1 MVVEHRA
8 NVARATEV
16 LELSNGRGVG
26 ARATQIAGDV
36 TDESQRPCLVPEAK
50 CRLKGDHR

>member
-26 ARATQIAGDV
+26 ARATDRAGDV